1 MQMYYGGMW
10 QEYSRTLDYS
20 SVMDGFKVRLR
31 FHSTSNGTV
40 TYSYASDLKI
50 SSTETLNVENETI
63 NVKQGLAATVDI
75 DLSQYINSSNFK
87 YSKLYSFK
95 INGNIGDVDAEVSY
109 NFIIITGDELTVSP
123 STDNWVDFTGD
134 YSTSYFEKGNDFN
147 LGLTIISDRDE
158 VINDIYMVCKMYYA
172 TINEETGEFTISLT
186 TRSLA
191 KAADFCGVRSGRNTD
206 KFGEMKLTPLES
218 VRIGA
223 PGVAQ
228 SPVVLECSVKQIL
241 RLGSHDMFIAEVV
254 NVSVEERYL
263 DDKGRLELEKADL
276 IAYSHGEYFALGDK
290 IGKFGYSVRKK
301 TASAGSGA
309 AGGRGRNRS
318 HSRKNLGKT

>member
-1 MQMYYGGMW
+1 MLYPVPAVLIGC
-10 QEYSRTLDYS
+10 RDK
-20 SVMDGFKVRLR
+20 DGKDNLM
-31 FHSTSNGTV
+31 TAAWAGTV
-40 TYSYASDLKI
+40 CNDP
-50 SSTETLNVENETI
+50 VM
-63 NVKQGLAATVDI
+63 
-75 DLSQYINSSNFK
+75 
-87 YSKLYSFK
+87 
-95 INGNIGDVDAEVSY
+95 VSVSIRKER
-109 NFIIITGDELTVSP
+109 FSHHII
-123 STDNWVDFTGD
+123 
-134 YSTSYFEKGNDFN
+134 
-147 LGLTIISDRDE
+147 
-158 VINDIYMVCKMYYA
+158 
-172 TINEETGEFTISLT
+172 EETGEFTISLT
-186 TRSLA
+186 TRALA
-191 KAADFCGVRSGRNTD
+191 EATDFCGVRSGRNTD
-206 KFGEMKLTPLES
+206 KFRKMKLKPLES
-218 VRIGA
+218 EKIGA